1 MQTISQRIR
10 EEIGDPLRWRLAT
23 LGPLLAFAAGA
34 EAQTVTA
41 AECRLIARHVPAADV
56 AYRSGIDVR
65 GRPVAP
71 ADLAPAPTVIPE
83 RFVIALSVDLR
94 RRLGLPDELK
104 PELPIGVITV
114 ENGTLFLNGRPIPA
128 DAAGGL
134 AAACAAALR

>member
-1 MQTISQRIR
+1 M
-10 EEIGDPLRWRLAT
+10 RWRLAT
-23 LGPLLAFAAGA
+23 LGLVLAFTAGA
-34 EAQTVTA
+34 EAQTVTP

-56 AYRSGIDVR
+56 AYRPGVDGR

-71 ADLAPAPTVIPE
+71 ADLAPAPTVVPE

-128 DAAGGL
+128 DAVAGL
-134 AAACAAALR
+134 AAACAAARR